1 MNWFVKML
9 NSSLGLKYVMGLT
22 GVALLG
28 FVLMHMIGNLAV
40 FSGEEALN
48 NYAAFLH
55 SDMMKKPLWI
65 ARIGL
70 LVIFTVH
77 IGAALK
83 LNAIN
88 QNARD
93 RGYRVQETI
102 QASFAS
108 RYMVMTGLVVL
119 AFVVL
124 HLAHFTLKIGPW
136 AEFAD
141 LKTAKGGANVYAMV
155 IAGFK
160 GHATGIPMALIYVAC
175 NLLLALH
182 ISHGASSLFQSL
194 GVNHPRY
201 QPLFRSLGPLL
212 GVTIAVGNLAIPLA
226 VMFRL
231 LPAIQVN

>member
-28 FVLMHMIGNLAV
+28 FVVMHMLGNLQV
-40 FSGEEALN
+40 FLGEDALN
-48 NYAAFLH
+48 AYAAKLQTLG
-55 SDMMKKPLWI
+55 PQLWV
-65 ARIGL
+65 ARIGI
-70 LVIFTVH
+70 LVIFTEH

-83 LNAIN
+83 LNGIN

-93 RGYRVQETI
+93 RGYQVQETI
-102 QASFAS
+102 QASWAS

-119 AFVVL
+119 GFVVL

-141 LKTAKGGANVYAMV
+141 MHTADGHHNVYAMV

-226 VMFRL
+226 VMFGL